1 MHRDEKNKI
10 IAELKETLGNS
21 NVIYLTDTSALDAE
35 STSSLRRECFKQ
47 DIQLKVVKN
56 TLLRKALES
65 ADERDFSPLYE
76 ALKGNTSLMFAEV
89 NNAPAKLIRE
99 FRKKHKKPLLKA
111 AYVEDECYLGDDQ
124 LEALCDVKSRE
135 ELIGDI
141 IALLQSPI
149 KNVVSSLQSGQNKI
163 GGLLK
168 TLEER
173 AS

>member
-1 MHRDEKNKI
+1 MHRDEKSKI
-10 IAELKETLGNS
+10 IADLKETLDNS

-56 TLLRKALES
+56 TLLRKAFES
-65 ADERDFSPLYE
+65 TDGRDFSPLYE
-76 ALKGNTSLMFAEV
+76 ALKGNTSLMFAQV

-99 FRKKHKKPLLKA
+99 FRKKHNKPLLKA

-124 LEALCDVKSRE
+124 LGALCDIKSKE

-141 IALLQSPI
+141 IMLLQSPI
-149 KNVVSSLQSGQNKI
+149 KNVVSSLQSGQNTI

>member
-10 IAELKETLGNS
+10 IAELKETLGKS

-65 ADERDFSPLYE
+65 ADGRDFSPLYE

>member
-149 KNVVSSLQSGQNKI
+149 KNVVSSLQSGQNNI

>member
-65 ADERDFSPLYE
+65 ADGRDFSPLYE